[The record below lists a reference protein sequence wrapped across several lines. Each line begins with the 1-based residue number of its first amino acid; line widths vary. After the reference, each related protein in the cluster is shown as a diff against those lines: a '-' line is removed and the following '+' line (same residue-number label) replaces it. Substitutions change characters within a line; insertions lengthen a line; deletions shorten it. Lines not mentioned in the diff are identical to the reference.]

1 MFVLSTRSQQINAQ
15 KVLNFAFVIVT
26 GERPSTNLLILQY
39 ATDLSDGLAKMLL
52 KSTDKNLILL
62 KARTEIQSASTI
74 YQAQSSV
81 KNWNWFQGV
90 QHTVPRNKE
99 KRMNDS

>member
-1 MFVLSTRSQQINAQ
+1 MRK
-15 KVLNFAFVIVT
+15 KVLNFVFVIVT

-52 KSTDKNLILL
+52 QSTDKNLILL

-90 QHTVPRNKE
+90 QHTVPRK
-99 KRMNDS
+99 KKG